1 MAVRNGGY
9 EDPVLPLEAIVTSG
23 PTLPPG
29 HVLILDTIA
38 AGDCTDI

>member
-9 EDPVLPLEAIVTSG
+9 EDPVLPLEAVVTSG

-29 HVLILDTIA
+29 HDTIA
-38 AGDCTDI
+38 AGDCIDI